1 MVALA
6 LGDAEHAITYK
17 AKLPWNTGELAVVTF
32 CDASFAGES
41 GHKPQRGR
49 FDYLT
54 SAKPPQTK
62 TLSIMTCIFS
72 YSSSTMQRVCRAT
85 LQCEA
90 YSLQHAAEHSDRI
103 RAAVLEVQGKLPMSP
118 HWEEVARRS
127 MFHLQFTDCR
137 SLSDHLTASVPRQCD
152 DKRLSIEMAGLR
164 QSLWEDDTPTHVA
177 ICRTVTS

>member
-1 MVALA
+1 MPSVPLR
-6 LGDAEHAITYK
+6 IS
-17 AKLPWNTGELAVVTF
+17 PWSTGELAVVIL

-41 GHKPQRGR
+41 GHKSQRGR
-49 FDYLT
+49 FHYLT
-54 SAKPPQTK
+54 SAKTAADVDAVYHEMHF
-62 TLSIMTCIFS
+62 IS
-72 YSSSTMQRVCRAT
+72 YSSSTMKRVCRAT